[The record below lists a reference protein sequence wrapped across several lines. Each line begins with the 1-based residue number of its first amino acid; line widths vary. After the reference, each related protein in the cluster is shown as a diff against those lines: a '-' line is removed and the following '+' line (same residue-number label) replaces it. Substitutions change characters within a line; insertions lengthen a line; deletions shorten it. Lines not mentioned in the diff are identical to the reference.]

1 MIFNFP
7 CYMVSTNRATVEFV
21 AVIKEDSIYK
31 LMDVVS
37 QKLYPGE
44 YSSNQEAEDAILG
57 VVDGIKCVEICVTQN
72 IICIRGDDL
81 YVKV

>member
-7 CYMVSTNRATVEFV
+7 CYIVSTHRATNEFV
-21 AVIKEDSIYK
+21 AIVKEDSDYK

-44 YSSNQEAEDAILG
+44 YNSKKEAEDAILET
-57 VVDGIKCVEICVTQN
+57 VDGINYVEICVTQN
-72 IICIRGDDL
+72 IICIRGDL
-81 YVKV
+81 HAKI